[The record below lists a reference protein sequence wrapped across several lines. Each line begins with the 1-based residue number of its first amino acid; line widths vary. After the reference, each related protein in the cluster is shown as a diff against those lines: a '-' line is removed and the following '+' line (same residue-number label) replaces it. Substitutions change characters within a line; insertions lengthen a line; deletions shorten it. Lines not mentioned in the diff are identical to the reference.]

1 MGALAI
7 RERLQ
12 DYIRIA
18 DDKKVK
24 AIYTMI
30 ENDLQNY
37 EWWNNKK
44 LIAGYD
50 KISRDFESGK
60 EKGFT
65 LTEMNSRLNKIKKQ
79 KK

>member
-1 MGALAI
+1 MGAIAI
-7 RERLQ
+7 RERLH
-12 DYIRIA
+12 DYIKTA

-30 ENDLQNY
+30 ESDLQNH
-37 EWWNNKK
+37 EWWNDKK
-44 LIAGYD
+44 LMAEFD
-50 KISRDFESGK
+50 KISDDFESAK

-65 LTEMNSRLNKIKKQ
+65 LEEMNMRLNKIKKQ

>member
-1 MGALAI
+1 MGAIAI

-12 DYIRIA
+12 DYIRVA
-18 DDKKVK
+18 EDKKVK

-37 EWWNNKK
+37 EWWNDQK
-44 LIAGYD
+44 LIAEFD
-50 KISRDFESGK
+50 KISSDFELGK

-65 LTEMNSRLNKIKKQ
+65 VEEMNLRLNKIKKQ